1 MTMAY
6 CTDHKSLSL
15 ETFASTEDLS
25 LEDTPALVEES
36 QHISLHIAL
45 EMEKPLS
52 VKEHVCNKCGISF
65 QQKFLLQ

>member
-36 QHISLHIAL
+36 LHVSLNAAFQ
-45 EMEKPLS
+45 MEKSLR
-52 VKEHVCNKCGISF
+52 VEEHVCNKCGTSF
-65 QQKFLLQ
+65 QQKFLLK